1 MRSETPAQLHLKVG
15 PSVVTD
21 SLILRGD
28 GYRTMKV
35 AGAAAVADKRQTVA
49 QVCPSV
55 EQTSYA
61 LAKERRKG

>member
-1 MRSETPAQLHLKVG
+1 MRDIRRTVTTTQNKRDQEMRSETPAQLHLKVG

-35 AGAAAVADKRQTVA
+35 AGAAAAADKRQA
-49 QVCPSV
+49 
-55 EQTSYA
+55 A
-61 LAKERRKG
+61 A